1 MKTVYPTLF
10 AGQNGKEGF
19 SVVKAYGGMIKLYAE
34 GNTAGCGKEFRGRR
48 KEFRGTLKRIPRDA
62 EKNSA
67 EH

>member
-34 GNTAGCGKEFRGRR
+34 ENTAGCG
-48 KEFRGTLKRIPRDA
+48 KEFRGTLKRIPRNA
-62 EKNSA
+62 EKA
-67 EH
+67 QAAVYKKGICG